1 MKPPLNP
8 PLTSAASRL
17 ADSRC
22 GDQRY
27 EVRED
32 QGLGQAEAHGVN
44 RAVLVFL
51 LSPRLIDSLYH
62 RKESQ

>member
-1 MKPPLNP
+1 MKPLLNSPLI
-8 PLTSAASRL
+8 SAASRL

-22 GDQRY
+22 GNQRY
-27 EVRED
+27 EVSED
-32 QGLGQAEAHGVN
+32 QRLGQAEAHGVI
-44 RAVLVFL
+44 RAELVFL